1 MPRMAVMAAARIGTY
16 AAGEQNRG
24 SDPEFGSES
33 VLRLPMFACSELAR
47 VPASQHLDDRGRWH
61 VTFRQEHEGVVEQ
74 IRGFAG
80 ERVASR

>member
-1 MPRMAVMAAARIGTY
+1 MPRMAVVAAVRIGTC

-33 VLRLPMFACSELAR
+33 VLRLPMFVRSELSR
-47 VPASQHLDDRGRWH
+47 VAAPQDLDDRGRWH

-80 ERVASR
+80 EHVASR